1 MYLTKVEL
9 HNYGIY
15 RGTHTMELTDRVGP
29 RNITLVGGMNGRGKT
44 TLHDAILLALY
55 GKLAHRYIQE
65 NTRSYERLLSDRVN
79 RHAEDGLTYVSVS
92 LVLDD
97 GTLLRVV
104 RSWTVKDGNRVE
116 SSVTVEKN
124 GIEDKYLGENW
135 AYYIEELL
143 PFGIARLFFFNNERI
158 TQLADDA
165 SLEQIKSSIR
175 SAIGVTT
182 VEKAAG
188 HLEEVIRRKEKDLQ
202 AFENSEENRGL
213 QESAAQL
220 AALED
225 RRAECETQLAAS
237 QRHYEAVSAQL
248 EAGEKA
254 FWSAGGPGQDQETIK
269 KEKQRVSDSVKTL
282 KGEMLRLASD
292 PATPLYLCRDL
303 VLETYS
309 REKERQDSNAQRAA
323 EHFLRSVHDRLLE
336 RLQSS
341 GLSKKAKDIAASILR
356 EELLGDETAES
367 GTDDAGLTAAGMLL
381 LERTIT
387 DAFQA
392 LLPALDPLISQI
404 EAQESELRDLDVQL
418 GAADSRAAAME
429 RYEDLK
435 KLEKERNE
443 AGHDCR
449 RLREQLDSLGRQIE
463 AVKAERNRLFK
474 VIAEKENANND
485 NARIIRYAAMSADVL
500 AEFRLRLQREKVAR
514 LSGAATRCF
523 QILVEKASLVSGIK
537 IDPDTLDVT
546 ILDREGRVLPQH
558 QLSAGEQQMFAI
570 SVVWALA
577 LTSGYQAPVI
587 IDTPLARL
595 DSSHRAGFVTKYLP
609 AAGPQ
614 VIVLSTD
621 AEISGRYLDLI
632 RENVVKYYLLRYHE
646 EDQCTDIVEGYF
658 GQEGE

>member
-15 RGTHTMELTDRVGP
+15 RGTHTMELTDRAGT

-65 NTRSYERLLSDRVN
+65 NTRSYERLLLERVN
-79 RHAEDGLTYVSVS
+79 RHAADSLTYVSVS
-92 LVLDD
+92 LALDD

-104 RSWTVKDGNRVE
+104 RSWTVKDGDRVE

-124 GIEDKYLGENW
+124 GTEDKYLGENW

-143 PFGIARLFFFNNERI
+143 PFGIARFFFFNNERI
-158 TQLADDA
+158 MQLAGDA

-188 HLEEVIRRKEKDLQ
+188 HLEEVIRRKERDLQ

-213 QESAAQL
+213 QEAAARL
-220 AALED
+220 AGLED
-225 RRAECETQLAAS
+225 QRAECETQLDEA
-237 QRHYEAVSAQL
+237 QRHYEAVSTEL
-248 EAGEKA
+248 ETREKE
-254 FWSAGGPGQDQETIK
+254 FWSAGGLGRDRETIK
-269 KEKQRVSDSVKTL
+269 KERQRVSDSVKAL

-292 PATPLYLCRDL
+292 PATPLFLCREL

-309 REKERQDSNAQRAA
+309 LEKERQDSRAQRAT
-323 EHFLRSVHDRLLE
+323 ERFRRSVHDKLLE

-341 GLSKKAKDIAASILR
+341 GLSKKAQAIAASILR
-356 EELLGDETAES
+356 EELLGEETAKS

-381 LERTIT
+381 LEHTIT

-392 LLPALDPLISQI
+392 LPPTLDPLISRI
-404 EAQESELRDLDVQL
+404 ETQEGALRDLDAQL
-418 GAADSRAAAME
+418 GAADSQDAAME
-429 RYEDLK
+429 RYEALK
-435 KLEKERNE
+435 ALNRERDE
-443 AGHDCR
+443 AERECSH
-449 RLREQLDSLGRQIE
+449 LREQLDRLSRQIE

-474 VIAEKENANND
+474 AIAEKENANSD
-485 NARIIRYAAMSADVL
+485 NARVIRYAAMSVDVL

-514 LSGAATRCF
+514 LSDAATRCF
-523 QILVEKASLVSGIK
+523 QILVEKASLVSGIR

-577 LTSGYQAPVI
+577 LTSGYKAPVI

-595 DSSHRAGFVTKYLP
+595 DSSHRASFVTKYLP
-609 AAGPQ
+609 AAGSQ

-621 AEISGRYLDLI
+621 EEIDGRYLELI

-646 EDQCTDIVEGYF
+646 EEQCTDIVEGYF